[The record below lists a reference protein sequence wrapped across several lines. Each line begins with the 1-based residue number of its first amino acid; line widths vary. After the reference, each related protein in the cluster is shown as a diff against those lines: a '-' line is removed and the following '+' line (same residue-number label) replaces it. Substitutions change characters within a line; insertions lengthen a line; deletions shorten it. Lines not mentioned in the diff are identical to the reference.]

1 MVIKLDS
8 IGERIKNLRI
18 KNNISQEVL
27 AENLNISRQTISK
40 WENDSVTPDLT
51 SINLLCDYFKVTPN
65 YLISGIDCENNESHN
80 KLTLAIYIISLIIGI
95 IVIILS
101 IILLFQKNDT
111 TSIESYI
118 IIDYKAILLLIG
130 ILFVIVPITLFII
143 KKIKNKDVN

>member
-8 IGERIKNLRI
+8 IGERIKNLRV

-27 AENLNISRQTISK
+27 AQNLNISRQTISK

-65 YLISGIDCENNESHN
+65 YLISGIDSKNNESHN
-80 KLTLAIYIISLIIGI
+80 KLNLAIYITSLIIGSV
-95 IVIILS
+95 VIILS
-101 IILLFQKNDT
+101 IVLLFQKNNT

-118 IIDYKAILLLIG
+118 TIDYKAILLLIG
-130 ILFVIVPITLFII
+130 ILFVIVPLTLFII
-143 KKIKNKDVN
+143 RRKNNRK